1 MRDDLVTMEKFLERI
16 PAEVL
21 LRIGVIRAEDF
32 TFTLRID
39 CERMTVEPSERLSEP
54 WNGWIVRDGSE
65 VASFQAGA
73 LLAAWNHLRQC
84 EKCRT
89 INGVSERIAEAAV
102 EALTEEWRKAVE

>member
-1 MRDDLVTMEKFLERI
+1 VRDDLEFLERLLERFSI
-16 PAEVL
+16 NDL
-21 LRIGVIRAEDF
+21 LRIGVVKGENF

-39 CERMTVEPSERLSEP
+39 CERMTVEPSNSLSMP
-54 WNGWIVRDGSE
+54 WNGWIIRDGSE

-73 LLAAWNHLRQC
+73 LLQAWEHLRQC